1 MHVPAVPK
9 QVIAGD
15 QREQDGPRA
24 YSCTEPG
31 QYISPWRAGPGPVVN
46 QTETCMCQRSQN
58 RSSPE
63 ISGNRMDPG
72 HTRARSRVSTSH
84 HGVRDP
90 GPLNPSGK
98 TVSCTVYSPFFDSN
112 PGDESDLLHEEASG
126 AGTLPGAPAKFPLVL
141 LSRDFLPGV
150 LHREGMTLCSGKAGI
165 A

>member
-9 QVIAGD
+9 KDIAGD
-15 QREQDGPRA
+15 QREQDGHRA

-31 QYISPWRAGPGPVVN
+31 QYISPWRAGPGPA
-46 QTETCMCQRSQN
+46 EPIRK
-58 RSSPE
+58 
-63 ISGNRMDPG
+63 
-72 HTRARSRVSTSH
+72 
-84 HGVRDP
+84 
-90 GPLNPSGK
+90 K
-98 TVSCTVYSPFFDSN
+98 TVSCAVYSRFFDSN

-126 AGTLPGAPAKFPLVL
+126 AGTLPGAPVKFHMVL